1 MEWSFM
7 IPALLIGLGGSLHCV
22 GMCGPLMFSAIL
34 EPGGNSFPASRF
46 LIYQSGRIL
55 MYAAWGMLFGTIGFT
70 LKWFGW
76 QQNVSLALGISMLAI
91 LVLLKFFPSLES
103 LFATNRLFKLLTQ
116 KLTPFIQTKNY
127 SSAFFSGV
135 LNGILPCGLVYM
147 AVSGAAVMQD
157 TWRGVAFMVAFG
169 IGTLPLL
176 LVLLFAG
183 VRLQPNIRKYI
194 SVAYPYIL
202 ASMAVLLIL
211 RGLNMGSVFSPA
223 LSPDKSGIVHC
234 ATE

>member
-1 MEWSFM
+1 
-7 IPALLIGLGGSLHCV
+7 
-22 GMCGPLMFSAIL
+22 
-34 EPGGNSFPASRF
+34 
-46 LIYQSGRIL
+46 
-55 MYAAWGMLFGTIGFT
+55 
-70 LKWFGW
+70 
-76 QQNVSLALGISMLAI
+76 
-91 LVLLKFFPSLES
+91 
-103 LFATNRLFKLLTQ
+103 
-116 KLTPFIQTKNY
+116 
-127 SSAFFSGV
+127 
-135 LNGILPCGLVYM
+135 
-147 AVSGAAVMQD
+147 MQD